1 MLPQLLAYTELK
13 NSKVGTYLLKKNPD
27 TWDRLLVSTF
37 ASKCLAG

>member
-1 MLPQLLAYTELK
+1 MLPELMEK
-13 NSKVGTYLLKKNPD
+13 VRSCESKVGTYFSLKNSD